1 MSRPFLMAFALAF
14 SALILQ
20 DNQSTVDKIAA
31 AKTAPRISAVHALTA
46 SDQKA
51 VIQAVEDEVY
61 DYGFGKEF
69 YEIGINSGTPH
80 HWISKVPIY
89 IEPGTDKDGNGR
101 AIYRLM
107 PYGEVFRLFFIRKD
121 GIVVLIG
128 DPDNKF
134 PITQPSKLTV
144 FMDDDEICRMKR
156 QWIRS
161 SIFVD
166 EQPSSET
173 VDAAASR
180 QEIRTGFSASKTK
193 HATGKQ

>member
-1 MSRPFLMAFALAF
+1 MTLAVAF
-14 SALILQ
+14 SASIMQ
-20 DNQSTVDKIAA
+20 DDHTAVDKIAA
-31 AKTAPRISAVHALTA
+31 ARTAPRISGVHLLTA

-51 VIQAVEDEVY
+51 VIQAVEDEIY
-61 DYGFGKEF
+61 DYGFEKEF
-69 YEIGINSGTPH
+69 YEIGINNGTPS
-80 HWISKVPIY
+80 HWISEVPIY
-89 IEPGTDKDGNGR
+89 LESGTDKDGNGR

-144 FMDDDEICRMKR
+144 FMDDDEVCRMKR
-156 QWIRS
+156 QWTRS

-166 EQPSSET
+166 EQPSLET
-173 VDAAASR
+173 VEAGASR
-180 QEIRTGFSASKTK
+180 QETRTGFSAWKTK
-193 HATGKQ
+193 NATKKQ